1 MRSRILEE
9 YKKKLRLTARQ
20 REILVG
26 LMLGDGHI
34 EQSHTTARARLKVE
48 QREGA
53 KEYVDW
59 LYICFQE
66 WIHRT
71 VRTRIKS
78 LKTTGKSY
86 RYYEFTTYNH
96 EEFLPYRQ
104 LFYRRGEKV
113 VPRSIDTLLTPLG
126 VAVWFMDDGSIK
138 SHECK
143 GRIINTHSFTEEEIR
158 LLCAV
163 LEKKFNLL
171 AWPRQQSDGI
181 QIYISAKS
189 ADVLEELLQPYILP
203 VMHYKLPSY
212 SR

>member
-9 YKKKLRLTARQ
+9 YKKTLKLTPRQ
-20 REILVG
+20 QEILIG
-26 LMLGDGHI
+26 LILGDGHL
-34 EQSHTTARARLKVE
+34 EQSHSTPRARLKVE
-48 QREGA
+48 QREEV

-59 LYICFQE
+59 LYANFQE

-71 VRTRIKS
+71 VRTRMKS

-104 LFYRRGEKV
+104 LFYPHGKKV
-113 VPRSIDTLLTPLG
+113 VPQSIEELLTPLG
-126 VAVWFMDDGSIK
+126 LAIWFMDDGSIK

-143 GRIINTHSFTEEEIR
+143 GRIINTHSFIEEEVKQ
-158 LLCAV
+158 LCAV
-163 LEKKFNLL
+163 LEKKFNLK

-189 ADVLEELLQPYILP
+189 ADVFENLLRPYVLP
-203 VMHYKLPSY
+203 TMQYKLPNY